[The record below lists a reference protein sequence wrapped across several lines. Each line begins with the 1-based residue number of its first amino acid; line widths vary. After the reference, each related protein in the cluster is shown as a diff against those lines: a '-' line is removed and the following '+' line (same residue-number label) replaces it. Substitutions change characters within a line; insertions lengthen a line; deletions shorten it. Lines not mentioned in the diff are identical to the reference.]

1 MNIVE
6 VISELDRQ
14 IAALQQAR
22 ALLHEEPVKRGPGPP
37 KKLSSLGASQKDKNE
52 LGRQMPPKRAIAPPA
67 KKLLRHPNRRKIS
80 TS

>member
-1 MNIVE
+1 MKIAE
-6 VISELDRQ
+6 VILDLDRQ

-22 ALLHEEPVKRGPGPP
+22 ALLHEEPVKRGPGRP
-37 KKLSSLGASQKDKNE
+37 KKVSSLGASQKEKNE
-52 LGRQMPPKRAIAPPA
+52 LGRQMTAKRAIAPPA